1 VWIKRYCALKSFKGW
16 NWYSTRRW
24 EAGRQKWRSAFS
36 LSTQFKIMRFN
47 PGRIVATPGA
57 LNVLARNGDS
67 GRAYLKRHAN
77 GDWGVIGDEDKAEV
91 CGRKAAQNHVGISAH
106 KWHQDLGNH
115 GGRQVLNVHFIAV
128 RVLKRAPAVAGA
140 FFMLGGLP
148 EAP

>member
-77 GDWGVIGDEDKAEV
+77 GDWGVIGDEDKAENEFAV
-91 CGRKAAQNHVGISAH
+91 GRRLRIMSAYLLTNGT
-106 KWHQDLGNH
+106 KIWVITEADRSSTCIL
-115 GGRQVLNVHFIAV
+115 
-128 RVLKRAPAVAGA
+128 
-140 FFMLGGLP
+140 LP
-148 EAP
+148 SEY